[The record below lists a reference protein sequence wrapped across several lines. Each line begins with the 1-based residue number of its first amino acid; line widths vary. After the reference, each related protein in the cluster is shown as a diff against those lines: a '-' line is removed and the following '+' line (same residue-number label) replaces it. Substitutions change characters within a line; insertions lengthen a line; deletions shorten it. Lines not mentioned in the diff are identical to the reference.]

1 MVVSRLRLCW
11 DAVLWRSKQS
21 DEQAEALRGRIKI
34 MHDVTQPVP
43 FNVSGWD
50 TDKRLELSSTMDLSA
65 TKLSEL
71 MDLSKGAA
79 HEHCHSDP
87 LSSSC
92 KCHPQFI
99 SSTRRFAHTKY
110 QRR

>member
-1 MVVSRLRLCW
+1 MIVSRLRLCW

-50 TDKRLELSSTMDLSA
+50 TDKRLELSSTMELSES
-65 TKLSEL
+65 KLSEL
-71 MDLSKGAA
+71 IDLSKGVA
-79 HEHCHSDP
+79 HEHCHAEP
-87 LSSSC
+87 LSFSS
-92 KCHPQFI
+92 HITPI
-99 SSTRRFAHTKY
+99 TLLINSALR
-110 QRR
+110 